1 MGKLLIF
8 IIALVLILV
17 ILPADIKNW
26 CLVQMHCLMASVSG
40 SGHGN
45 ALADAANN
53 FLMHI

>member
-26 CLVQMHCLMASVSG
+26 CLVHMHNLMAGVSN
-40 SGHGN
+40 SGNGN
-45 ALADAANN
+45 ALSDVTNN